1 MLHSVISVK
10 KTLGADRVRDHDHLK
25 QGFNY
30 RGAAHNACNLN
41 YKQPSYIPVSKF
53 QNLKNYDAH
62 LLMSGISEVQPR
74 RISCIPNN
82 MEKYISF
89 SIGSLR
95 FIDSLQ
101 FLNSSLDKLVA
112 NLAKEGVN
120 KFPSLSQHF
129 PDSTQLELLMR
140 KGVYCYSFMDQF
152 KKFDLPSLPSR
163 DDFFNILT
171 GEAVSDE
178 DYAHA
183 QLVWNTFQMK
193 TMGEYHDL
201 YLKTDVLLLESVFEN
216 SVWSIMV
223 LILHISIPVLDCTG
237 KLC

>member
-1 MLHSVISVK
+1 
-10 KTLGADRVRDHDHLK
+10 
-25 QGFNY
+25 
-30 RGAAHNACNLN
+30 
-41 YKQPSYIPVSKF
+41 
-53 QNLKNYDAH
+53 
-62 LLMSGISEVQPR
+62 MSGISEVQLR

-183 QLVWNTFQMK
+183 QLVWKTFQMK

-216 SVWSIMV
+216 FRTICLEHYGLDPAHFYTSPGLSWKAMLKKTQVELELLTDIDKHLFIEEGIRGGVVHDQHQTWS
-223 LILHISIPVLDCTG
+223 G
-237 KLC
+237 